1 MNKLK
6 KKNNNRTKPKRKKEM
21 KRQSW
26 VHVRFSSNPHPW
38 KLHLMKPPV
47 MWNHV
52 LTSNFPDNHSFWRS
66 LTYTDASTTSHTPHM
81 HAQNGRKMTVIV
93 FYRVTMDK
101 VVGAPRITHLLTV
114 TFGSRGCESDVKSR
128 CQVSPAGTPEKDPRR
143 VPVKL
148 YCNGSAYDSKCVLP
162 QALSSFVN
170 VSVTQHILSSQE
182 IFILFKSQLPIW
194 YCQNVYNFV
203 PKSFFFFFV
212 LRVGKWL
219 DFYT

>member
-1 MNKLK
+1 MSTRTLQLESASMKATFNETACDLK
-6 KKNNNRTKPKRKKEM
+6 SR
-21 KRQSW
+21 
-26 VHVRFSSNPHPW
+26 
-38 KLHLMKPPV
+38 
-47 MWNHV
+47 V

-114 TFGSRGCESDVKSR
+114 TFGSRGCKSDVKSR
-128 CQVSPAGTPEKDPRR
+128 CQVSPVGTPEKDPRR

-170 VSVTQHILSSQE
+170 VSVTQRILSSQE

-203 PKSFFFFFV
+203 PKSFFFSFYV
-212 LRVGKWL
+212 LGNDLISIHNIPCPYLSVSC
-219 DFYT
+219 Y